1 MKLLMLG
8 TTGRGTKELLLEAKR
23 RGIYTI
29 VTDNLSVEKAPLKLL
44 ADEYWM
50 ISTADIDVLEE
61 KCREEGVAAIM
72 NGISTFN
79 ISVCMEL
86 CKRLNLPCYCTPESW
101 HYTIDKRQF
110 KDLCI
115 SCGVPVAKDYYLSKT
130 PTEKELS
137 EIQYPVV
144 VKAIDQSA
152 NRGMSYCNSKE
163 EVLAA
168 CEYARSYSASDTVIV
183 ERMLKGHEY
192 TAWYAL
198 AGGKASLV
206 NFGIMF
212 EQEGYPSNCYS
223 VTTTETN
230 KLDLYLKEIDP
241 YITTAFNKAG
251 CKEGLAWI
259 EMMLDD
265 DGHFY
270 VLETGYRMSG
280 DMMALNHKNVCGFNT
295 YAWLVDIATGVKH
308 GYSDLPD
315 PERKLPERCG
325 CTYILWSKDGG
336 KISEI
341 TGLDDI
347 KKLEGINLNID
358 GMLNVGDVVKK
369 HQYLLVITFDVAT
382 EDEMIDVIK
391 KINASVTVK
400 NDTGADIVIRFDGF
414 ERLRA
419 IAKEANKLGE
429 E

>member
-8 TTGRGTKELLLEAKR
+8 TTGRGTKELLLEAKS

-29 VTDNLSVEKAPLKLL
+29 ITDNLSVENAPLKLL

-50 ISTADIDVLEE
+50 ISTAEIDLLEQ
-61 KCREEGVAAIM
+61 KCKHEGITAIM

-86 CKRLNLPCYCTPESW
+86 CKRLNLPCYCTPNAW

-115 SCGVPVAKDYYLSKT
+115 SCGVPVAKDYYLNKFPSDN
-130 PTEKELS
+130 ELDQ
-137 EIQYPVV
+137 IQYPVV

-163 EVLAA
+163 EVVSA

-198 AGGKASLV
+198 ADGKASLI
-206 NFGIMF
+206 NFSIMF
-212 EQEGYPSNCYS
+212 EQKGYPSNCYS
-223 VTTTETN
+223 ITTTETN

-241 YITTAFNKAG
+241 YIIKAFEKG
-251 CKEGLAWI
+251 GYKEGLAWI

-308 GYSDLPD
+308 NHSDLPV
-315 PERKLPERCG
+315 PASHLPKRCG
-325 CTYILWSKDGG
+325 CTYILWSEEEG

-341 TGLDDI
+341 NGIDEINQIPDI
-347 KKLEGINLNID
+347 NINID
-358 GMLNVGDVVKK
+358 GLLNVGDVVNK
-369 HQYLLVITFDVAT
+369 HQYLYVITFDTINV
-382 EDEMIDVIK
+382 DQMIDVIK
-391 KINASVTVK
+391 RINELISIK
-400 NDTGADIVIRFDGF
+400 DNTGKDIVIRFDGF
-414 ERLRA
+414 ARLKEVA
-419 IAKEANKLGE
+419 AEAKGMK
-429 E
+429 